1 MTKLVKVKIRLEEFM
16 KIIIVTGISGAGKT
30 TALNILEDSGYV
42 TMDNLLCSMVVFLL
56 QNLNKEDSTLKID
69 KLALGIDNRT
79 IHTSEEFAMIYNC
92 LKDINVDFEI
102 IYLDSSDEALLKRYN
117 LTRRRHPVRGNTLL
131 ESIQK
136 EKLFMSEMK
145 DKSTYV
151 IDTSETNAKELR
163 EEILNIINNS
173 DASRISVHIESF
185 GFKYGI
191 PIDKDLIFDVRVLPN
206 PYYIDELKNKTGNDK
221 EVYEYVMGFEESEKL
236 YQKIYD
242 MVKFMLP
249 LYKKDNKQHLSI
261 GIGCSGGQHRSVAF
275 VNRLAEDLGNNK
287 KIKVLKKHREGDK
300 SHWT

>member
-1 MTKLVKVKIRLEEFM
+1 M

-92 LKDINVDFEI
+92 LKDVNVDFEI

>member
-1 MTKLVKVKIRLEEFM
+1 MTKLVKVKIRLEEVM

>member
-1 MTKLVKVKIRLEEFM
+1 M

-92 LKDINVDFEI
+92 LKDINRDFEI

-151 IDTSETNAKELR
+151 IDTSETNTKELR

-173 DASRISVHIESF
+173 DASKISVHIESF

-242 MVKFMLP
+242 MLKFMLP

>member
-1 MTKLVKVKIRLEEFM
+1 MTKLVKVKIKLEEFM

-151 IDTSETNAKELR
+151 IDTSETNTKELR

>member
-1 MTKLVKVKIRLEEFM
+1 M

-300 SHWT
+300 SHWI

>member
-1 MTKLVKVKIRLEEFM
+1 M

-102 IYLDSSDEALLKRYN
+102 IYLDSSNEALLKRYN

-261 GIGCSGGQHRSVAF
+261 GLGCSGGQHRSVAF

>member
-1 MTKLVKVKIRLEEFM
+1 M

-151 IDTSETNAKELR
+151 INTSETNAKELR

>member
-1 MTKLVKVKIRLEEFM
+1 M

-173 DASRISVHIESF
+173 DASKISVHIESF

>member
-1 MTKLVKVKIRLEEFM
+1 M

-261 GIGCSGGQHRSVAF
+261 GLGCSGGQHRSVAF

>member
-1 MTKLVKVKIRLEEFM
+1 M

-206 PYYIDELKNKTGNDK
+206 PYYIDELKNKTGNEK

>member
-1 MTKLVKVKIRLEEFM
+1 M

-261 GIGCSGGQHRSVAF
+261 GLGCSGGQHRSVAF

-287 KIKVLKKHREGDK
+287 KIKVLKKHREGEK

>member
-1 MTKLVKVKIRLEEFM
+1 M

-206 PYYIDELKNKTGNDK
+206 PYYIEELKNKTGNDK

>member
-1 MTKLVKVKIRLEEFM
+1 MTKLVKVKIKLEEVM

>member
-1 MTKLVKVKIRLEEFM
+1 M

-206 PYYIDELKNKTGNDK
+206 PYYIDGLKNKTGNDK

>member
-1 MTKLVKVKIRLEEFM
+1 M

-102 IYLDSSDEALLKRYN
+102 IYLDSSNEALLKRYN

>member
-1 MTKLVKVKIRLEEFM
+1 M

-30 TALNILEDSGYV
+30 TALNILEDAGYV

-56 QNLNKEDSTLKID
+56 QNLNKDDATLKID

-102 IYLDSSDEALLKRYN
+102 VFLDSSDDALLRRYN

-136 EKLFMSEMK
+136 EKLFMSEIK

-151 IDTSETNAKELR
+151 VDTSETNAKELR
-163 EEILNIINNS
+163 EEILNIINNN
-173 DASRISVHIESF
+173 DASKINVHIESF

-206 PYYIDELKNKTGNDK
+206 PYYIEELKNKTGND
-221 EVYEYVMGFEESEKL
+221 EDVYEYVMGFDESEKL

-249 LYKKDNKQHLSI
+249 LYKRDNKQHLSI

-275 VNRLAEDLGNNK
+275 VNRLAKDLAENK
-287 KIKVLKKHREGDK
+287 KIKVLTKHREGDK

>member
-1 MTKLVKVKIRLEEFM
+1 M

-151 IDTSETNAKELR
+151 IDTSETNTKELR

>member
-1 MTKLVKVKIRLEEFM
+1 M

-79 IHTSEEFAMIYNC
+79 IHTSEEFSMIYNC

-102 IYLDSSDEALLKRYN
+102 IYLDSSNEALLKRYN

>member
-1 MTKLVKVKIRLEEFM
+1 MTKLVKVKIKLEEVM

-261 GIGCSGGQHRSVAF
+261 GLGCSGGQHRSVAF

-287 KIKVLKKHREGDK
+287 KIKVLKKHREGEK

>member
-1 MTKLVKVKIRLEEFM
+1 M

-242 MVKFMLP
+242 IVKFMLP

>member
-1 MTKLVKVKIRLEEFM
+1 M

-151 IDTSETNAKELR
+151 IDTSETNTKELR

-242 MVKFMLP
+242 MLKFMLP

>member
-1 MTKLVKVKIRLEEFM
+1 M

-287 KIKVLKKHREGDK
+287 KIKVLKKHREGEK

>member
-1 MTKLVKVKIRLEEFM
+1 M

-151 IDTSETNAKELR
+151 IDTSETNVKELR

>member
-1 MTKLVKVKIRLEEFM
+1 M

-275 VNRLAEDLGNNK
+275 VNRIAEDLGNNK

>member
-1 MTKLVKVKIRLEEFM
+1 M

-275 VNRLAEDLGNNK
+275 VNRLTEDLGNNK